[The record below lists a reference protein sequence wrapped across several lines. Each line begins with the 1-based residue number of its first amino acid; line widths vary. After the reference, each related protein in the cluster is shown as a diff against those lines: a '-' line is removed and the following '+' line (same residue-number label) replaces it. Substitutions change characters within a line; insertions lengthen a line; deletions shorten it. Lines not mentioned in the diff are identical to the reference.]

1 MHLDDRSKALIQEVF
16 VNSGLKVKDLSRKY
30 GLSRGQIDYSFK
42 KINDWLE
49 DNGFPPIKK
58 DSRGF
63 FVGDPKHQT
72 LFLKE
77 GKELTPDYIFSSE
90 ERALLICFIL
100 LTKTG
105 DISLIHLTSELEVSK
120 NTVLADLKKAQE
132 IVRFYNLQIHYS
144 RVEGYD
150 MKGDEWNIR
159 RLLLEVIDRI
169 QRTSNGSQRLEVYGH
184 LARDEINRMQDII
197 EHCES
202 KMNIRFT
209 DEKHNLLPYVFVCI
223 IRRIQQGNMLN
234 NGEIDFSQENVYN
247 IILDLLEMEE
257 LISNADLSFLTL
269 QILTANLTFS
279 TEPDW
284 STDTAMMEGLR
295 QMIQNFERIS
305 CTVFLD
311 KEELLKKLWLHLK
324 PAYYRIKF
332 GLTQNHQV
340 DEKYFHQIFQDEYRE
355 LHHLVKKSIHSLEK
369 VIGYSIPESESIYFT
384 ILIGGWMERQ
394 GDSLRHR
401 IKAIVVCPNGVS
413 VSKLMKSTLDQLFPE
428 FVFLEALS
436 IREFYKFD
444 IEYDIVFSPVYLNTD
459 KKLFIVEPFISNEV
473 KKQLRNQVMQTV
485 YGFTPQSIDIEEL
498 MKIVGNNTDIQNK
511 SKLKRELSMYLK
523 REQSHETAIYEDE
536 QPRLIELLRPDHIV
550 IRSEVGSWREA
561 IEIAAEPLL
570 NKGIITQQY
579 IKKMIELHDIDRPY
593 IIYGTDIAIPHAT
606 PEDGV
611 NDLGMSMLKLQ
622 KGVSISSSQS
632 IRLIIIIAPIN
643 KKKHLRALLE
653 ISKLSELK
661 PEIEEII
668 RASRVEDIY
677 HCLELYSN
685 QEKLQL

>member
-159 RLLLEVIDRI
+159 CLLLEVIDRI

-668 RASRVEDIY
+668 RASHVEDIY

>member
-1 MHLDDRSKALIQEVF
+1 MHLDDRSKALIQEIF

-30 GLSRGQIDYSFK
+30 GLSRGQIDYSLK

-49 DNGFPPIKK
+49 DNEFPLIKK

-63 FVGDPKHQT
+63 FVGDPKHQM
-72 LFLKE
+72 LLLKE

-100 LTKTG
+100 LTKTE
-105 DISLIHLTSELEVSK
+105 DISLLHLTSELEMSK
-120 NTVLADLKKAQE
+120 NTILADLKKAQE
-132 IVRFYNLQIHYS
+132 IVSFYNLQIHYS

-150 MKGDEWNIR
+150 IKGDEWNIR

-169 QRTSNGSQRLEVYGH
+169 QKISNGSLWIEIYGH
-184 LARDEINRMQDII
+184 LAKEEINRMQGIV

-202 KMNIRFT
+202 KMQIRFT

-223 IRRIQQGNMLN
+223 IRRIRRGNMLN
-234 NGEIDFSQENVYN
+234 NDEIDFSQENVYN

-257 LISNADLSFLTL
+257 LISNEDLSFLTL
-269 QILTANLTFS
+269 QLLTANLTFS

-284 STDTAMMEGLR
+284 STDTVMMKGLR
-295 QMIQNFERIS
+295 QMIRNFEYIS

-311 KEELLKKLWLHLK
+311 REELLKKLWLHLK

-332 GLTQNHQV
+332 GLTQNHKV
-340 DEKYFHQIFQDEYRE
+340 DEKYFGEVFQDEYKE
-355 LHHLVKKSIHSLEK
+355 LHHLVKKSIPSLEK
-369 VIGYSIPESESIYFT
+369 VIGCSIPESESIYFT

-413 VSKLMKSTLDQLFPE
+413 VSKLMKSTLNQLFPE

-436 IREFYKFD
+436 IREFRKFD
-444 IEYDIVFSPVYLNTD
+444 IEYDIVFSPVYLDTD

-473 KKQLRNQVMQTV
+473 KKQLRSQVMQTV

-498 MKIVGNNTDIQNK
+498 IKIVGNNTDIQNE
-511 SKLKRELSMYLK
+511 SKLKRELSVYLR
-523 REQSHETAIYEDE
+523 REQLHETAIYEEE
-536 QPRLIELLRPDHIV
+536 QPRLVELLQPDHII

-561 IEIAAEPLL
+561 IEIAAQPLL
-570 NKGIITQQY
+570 KKGIITPQY
-579 IKKMIELHDIDRPY
+579 IKKMIELHDINRPY
-593 IIYGTDIAIPHAT
+593 IVYGTDIAIPHAT

-622 KGVSISSSQS
+622 QGVNISSNQS
-632 IRLIIIIAPIN
+632 IRLIVVIAPID

-668 RASRVEDIY
+668 KAVRVEDIY
-677 HCLELYSN
+677 HCLEDYSN

>member
-1 MHLDDRSKALIQEVF
+1 MHLDDRSKALIQEIF

-30 GLSRGQIDYSFK
+30 GLSRGQIDYSLK

-49 DNGFPPIKK
+49 DNEFPLIKK

-63 FVGDPKHQT
+63 FVSDPKHQM
-72 LFLKE
+72 LLLKE

-105 DISLIHLTSELEVSK
+105 DISLLHLTSELEMSK
-120 NTVLADLKKAQE
+120 NTILADLKKAQE
-132 IVRFYNLQIHYS
+132 IVSFYNLQIHYS

-150 MKGDEWNIR
+150 IKGDEWNIR

-169 QRTSNGSQRLEVYGH
+169 QKISNGSLWIEIYGH
-184 LARDEINRMQDII
+184 LAKEEINRMQGIV

-202 KMNIRFT
+202 KMHIRFT

-223 IRRIQQGNMLN
+223 IRRIRRGNMLN
-234 NGEIDFSQENVYN
+234 NDEIDFSQENVYN

-257 LISNADLSFLTL
+257 LISNEDLSFLTL
-269 QILTANLTFS
+269 QLLTANLTFS

-284 STDTAMMEGLR
+284 STDTVMMKGLR
-295 QMIQNFERIS
+295 QMIRNFEYIS

-311 KEELLKKLWLHLK
+311 REELLKKLWLHLK

-332 GLTQNHQV
+332 GLTQNHKV
-340 DEKYFHQIFQDEYRE
+340 DEKYFGEVFQDEYKE
-355 LHHLVKKSIHSLEK
+355 LHHLVKKSIPSLEK
-369 VIGYSIPESESIYFT
+369 VIGCSIPESESIYFT

-401 IKAIVVCPNGVS
+401 IKAIVVCTNGVS
-413 VSKLMKSTLDQLFPE
+413 VSKLMKSTLNQLFPE

-436 IREFYKFD
+436 IREFRKFD
-444 IEYDIVFSPVYLNTD
+444 IEYDIVFSPVYLDTD

-473 KKQLRNQVMQTV
+473 KKQLRSQVMQTV

-498 MKIVGNNTDIQNK
+498 IKIVGNNTDIQNE
-511 SKLKRELSMYLK
+511 SKLKRELSVYLR
-523 REQSHETAIYEDE
+523 REQLHETAIYEEE
-536 QPRLIELLRPDHIV
+536 QPRLVELLQPDHII

-561 IEIAAEPLL
+561 IEIAAQPLL
-570 NKGIITQQY
+570 KKGIITPQY
-579 IKKMIELHDIDRPY
+579 IKKMIELHDINRPY
-593 IIYGTDIAIPHAT
+593 IVYGTDIAIPHAT

-622 KGVSISSSQS
+622 QGVNISSNQS
-632 IRLIIIIAPIN
+632 IRLIVVIAPID

-668 RASRVEDIY
+668 KAVRVEDIY
-677 HCLELYSN
+677 HCLEDYSN

>member
-42 KINDWLE
+42 KINHWLE

-324 PAYYRIKF
+324 
-332 GLTQNHQV
+332 
-340 DEKYFHQIFQDEYRE
+340 QIFPSTFNFDAQKLRDKIGIFGETHVMGFLIGCLIGAFGGYDIRSI
-355 LHHLVKKSIHSLEK
+355 LTLGVQAGAALMLFPLVAKLFTTALTP
-369 VIGYSIPESESIYFT
+369 VSESATSFMKKRFSNRAFT
-384 ILIGGWMERQ
+384 IGLDWPIMAGRSEHWLIMILTIPIILVYALILPGNLVLPFGGLMNICMVVPLFYLTMGNLPKMAIGTIIGIPMQLYVASYFAPHFTALANATGGVEVPDGQMLAWFGMDISELRYIIAEF
-394 GDSLRHR
+394 SLFTP
-401 IKAIVVCPNGVS
+401 IGIV
-413 VSKLMKSTLDQLFPE
+413 
-428 FVFLEALS
+428 
-436 IREFYKFD
+436 
-444 IEYDIVFSPVYLNTD
+444 
-459 KKLFIVEPFISNEV
+459 LFIITIALTIYYFKGIRKEDLKI
-473 KKQLRNQVMQTV
+473 KKEL
-485 YGFTPQSIDIEEL
+485 GIEE
-498 MKIVGNNTDIQNK
+498 
-511 SKLKRELSMYLK
+511 
-523 REQSHETAIYEDE
+523 
-536 QPRLIELLRPDHIV
+536 
-550 IRSEVGSWREA
+550 
-561 IEIAAEPLL
+561 
-570 NKGIITQQY
+570 
-579 IKKMIELHDIDRPY
+579 
-593 IIYGTDIAIPHAT
+593 
-606 PEDGV
+606 
-611 NDLGMSMLKLQ
+611 
-622 KGVSISSSQS
+622 
-632 IRLIIIIAPIN
+632 
-643 KKKHLRALLE
+643 
-653 ISKLSELK
+653 
-661 PEIEEII
+661 
-668 RASRVEDIY
+668 
-677 HCLELYSN
+677 
-685 QEKLQL
+685 

>member
-1 MHLDDRSKALIQEVF
+1 MHLDDRSKALIQEIF

-30 GLSRGQIDYSFK
+30 GLSRGQIDYSLK

-63 FVGDPKHQT
+63 FVGDPKHQM
-72 LFLKE
+72 LLLKE

-105 DISLIHLTSELEVSK
+105 DISLLHLTSELEMSK
-120 NTVLADLKKAQE
+120 NTILADLKKAQE
-132 IVRFYNLQIHYS
+132 IVSFYNLQIHYS

-150 MKGDEWNIR
+150 IKGDEWNIR

-169 QRTSNGSQRLEVYGH
+169 QKISNGSLWIEIYGH
-184 LARDEINRMQDII
+184 LAKEEINRMQGIV

-202 KMNIRFT
+202 KMHIRFT

-223 IRRIQQGNMLN
+223 IRRIQRGNMLN
-234 NGEIDFSQENVYN
+234 NDEIDFSQDNVYN

-269 QILTANLTFS
+269 QLLTANLTFS
-279 TEPDW
+279 TEPNW
-284 STDTAMMEGLR
+284 STDTVMMKGLR
-295 QMIQNFERIS
+295 QMIRNFEQIS

-311 KEELLKKLWLHLK
+311 REELLKKLWLHLK

-340 DEKYFHQIFQDEYRE
+340 DEKYFGEVFQDEYKE
-355 LHHLVKKSIHSLEK
+355 LHHLVKKSIPSLEK
-369 VIGYSIPESESIYFT
+369 VIGCSIPESESIYFT

-413 VSKLMKSTLDQLFPE
+413 VSKLMKSTLNQLFPE

-436 IREFYKFD
+436 IREFRKFD
-444 IEYDIVFSPVYLNTD
+444 IEYDIVFSPVYLDTD

-498 MKIVGNNTDIQNK
+498 IKIVENNTDIQNE
-511 SKLKRELSMYLK
+511 SKLKRELSMYL
-523 REQSHETAIYEDE
+523 RSEQLHETAIYEDE
-536 QPRLIELLRPDHIV
+536 QPRLVELLQPDHIV

-570 NKGIITQQY
+570 KKGIITPQY
-579 IKKMIELHDIDRPY
+579 IKKMIELHDINRPY
-593 IIYGTDIAIPHAT
+593 IVYGTDIAIPHAT

-622 KGVSISSSQS
+622 KGINISSNQS
-632 IRLIIIIAPIN
+632 IRLIVVIAPID

-668 RASRVEDIY
+668 KAVRVEDIY
-677 HCLELYSN
+677 HCLEGYSN